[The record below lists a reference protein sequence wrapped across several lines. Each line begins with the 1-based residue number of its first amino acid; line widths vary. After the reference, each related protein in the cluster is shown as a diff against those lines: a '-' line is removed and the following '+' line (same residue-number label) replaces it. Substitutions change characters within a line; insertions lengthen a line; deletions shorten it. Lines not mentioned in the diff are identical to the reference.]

1 MKKQLKARLCFMEH
15 LHETQT
21 PQEIILKY
29 IIEAGDKKLR
39 KGRLHAKIGIE
50 QRIIDQVLSNMNR
63 SKIIE
68 IDRHGRVT
76 SKIPKNT
83 VIGTVYTSNTG
94 AGFIRVSE
102 DKTLYIPKG
111 FMRNAIHKDKVLAV
125 PTIKPEKEK
134 NEEGMILYVLEHGID
149 KIIGT
154 YVPSE
159 NGRFG
164 FIIPDDNRINFD
176 LYVGK
181 NYLNGANPYDK
192 VVASIVEFPKITGK
206 HPAGKITE
214 VIGMAGDIKAEQES
228 VIKAM
233 NLPEKFPNEVMKE
246 CQMFNK
252 DKPEKWDLSHRTDFR
267 NKIIVTIDCDTSK
280 DLDDAISV
288 KKTDCGYEL
297 GVYIADVAHYVREGT
312 ELDKEALSRGNSTYL
327 LGQVIPMLP
336 NILSDN
342 LCSLNPDTQ
351 KLVLAVTMKINK
363 NGDVISHEICEG
375 VMKSSGRLNYTEVS
389 TALEGNDKG
398 FIKKHGKNIYDMLLI
413 GKELSDILLDKR
425 IKRGAIEFGIA
436 ETEVVLDENG
446 KCVDVRPEQRG
457 IANDMI
463 EEFMLI
469 TNETVAKDFFEKG
482 IPFVY
487 RVHPAPMNSKIETF
501 KTMAKA
507 YNLDY
512 QGLDSEDIKPKDIQ
526 TILDKINGNEM
537 ENSIKTMLL
546 QSMKQARYS
555 EILTPHFGL
564 AAQYYCHFTSPIRRY
579 ADLMIHRIIKM
590 YLRGSFVND
599 ALITKYTKICGD
611 VSKQVSKTE
620 RVSDQA
626 EKEVIK
632 NKAFEFMVENEDR
645 EYQGYIRSMNKM
657 GMFVALD
664 NSLDGF
670 IKQKGYVFD
679 KDSYT
684 AKIND
689 KIYKI
694 GDRVTVKT
702 YTINHNTKE
711 VMFTIV
717 E

>member
-1 MKKQLKARLCFMEH
+1 MDAIKNE
-15 LHETQT
+15 T
-21 PQEIILKY
+21 PQEILLKY
-29 IIEAGDKKLR
+29 IISAGDKKLR
-39 KGRLHAKIGIE
+39 KERLHNKIE
-50 QRIIDQVLSNMNR
+50 LDQQVINHELYIMQKN
-63 SKIIE
+63 KIIE
-68 IDRHGRVT
+68 IDRHGRIT
-76 SKIPKNT
+76 SKIPQNAA
-83 VIGTVYTSNTG
+83 IGTVYTSNTG
-94 AGFIRVSE
+94 AGFIRISE

-111 FMRNAIHKDKVLAV
+111 FMKNAIHKDKVLVV
-125 PTIKPEKEK
+125 PTLKPAKEK
-134 NEEGMILYVLEHGID
+134 NEEGMVLYVIDHGLNRV
-149 KIIGT
+149 IGT
-154 YVPSE
+154 YVPAE
-159 NGRFG
+159 NEKFG
-164 FIIPDDNRINFD
+164 FVIPDDGRINFD
-176 LYVGK
+176 LYIGK

-192 VVASIVEFPKITGK
+192 VVASIEEFPKTPGK
-206 HPAGKITE
+206 HPAGKIVE

-233 NLPEKFPNEVMKE
+233 GLPEKFPSEVMKE
-246 CQMFNK
+246 CQIFDK
-252 DKPEKWDLSHRTDFR
+252 DRPDKWDLSHRTDFR
-267 NKIIVTIDCDTSK
+267 DETIVTIDCDTSK
-280 DLDDAISV
+280 DLDDAISI
-288 KKTDCGYEL
+288 KRTENGYEL

-312 ELDKEALSRGNSTYL
+312 ELDKEALNRGNSTYL
-327 LGQVIPMLP
+327 LNQVIPMLP

-351 KLVLAVTMKINK
+351 KLVLAVTMQINK
-363 NGDVISHEICEG
+363 NGYVTSHNICEG
-375 VMKSSGRLNYTEVS
+375 VIKTSGRLNYSET
-389 TALEGNDKG
+389 TKALSGDNKE
-398 FIKKHGKNIYDMLLI
+398 FINNHGQDIFDMLVI
-413 GKELSDILLDKR
+413 GKELADILLNKR
-425 IKRGAIEFGIA
+425 IDRGAIEFGIP

-446 KCVDVRPEQRG
+446 KCIDIKPSERG

-487 RVHPAPMNSKIETF
+487 RVHPAPMSSKIEMF
-501 KTMAKA
+501 KTVANI
-507 YNLDY
+507 YDIHYDDLNI
-512 QGLDSEDIKPKDIQ
+512 EDIKPKDIQ
-526 TILDKINGNEM
+526 MILNNIIGNDM
-537 ENSIKTMLL
+537 ETSIKTMLL

-611 VSKQVSKTE
+611 VAKQVSKTE
-620 RVSDQA
+620 RISDQA

-632 NKAFEFMVENEDR
+632 SKAFEFMVENEDA
-645 EYQGYIRSMNKM
+645 EYDGYIRSMNKI

-670 IKQKGYVFD
+670 IKQKGYSFD
-679 KDSYT
+679 KDSYV

-689 KIYKI
+689 KTFKI
-694 GDRVTVKT
+694 GDRVKVKT

-717 E
+717 D